1 MKKDENIK
9 KDFVKKFKSSLLLQ
23 TLAPI
28 LVAITIAIFEKHYSV
43 LWINNI
49 LDNYLYGNLM
59 PEISENFRLSFKISW
74 YLSIIILIINS
85 IRLIYYLSNI
95 DFKKLIPYFFNEKIY
110 ENSLIMDLCILILF
124 FFFFSKTDTAC

>member
-124 FFFFSKTDTAC
+124 FFNVYYWFI

>member
-28 LVAITIAIFEKHYSV
+28 LVVITITIFEKHYSV

-110 ENSLIMDLCILILF
+110 ENSLIMDLCILISF
-124 FFFFSKTDTAC
+124 F

>member
-28 LVAITIAIFEKHYSV
+28 LVVITITIFEKHYSV

-95 DFKKLIPYFFNEKIY
+95 DFKKLIPYFF
-110 ENSLIMDLCILILF
+110 
-124 FFFFSKTDTAC
+124 